1 MPKKKTSKVM
11 IGLFVTVGVTIGVV
25 VIVWLGASKYFEAG
39 KPYVTYFNES
49 VQGLNPDSNVK
60 YRGVNIGRVERIRI
74 APDNVLVEVV
84 MKLDIKE
91 NLGKDICAELTSA
104 GLTGI
109 MFIDLDRRAEGDSIK
124 SPPIEFDP
132 PYPVIQSRPSKT
144 KQILSAIDI
153 LIGKA
158 NKIDVKDISDRLIS
172 VGKATENI
180 LTGNRTNRILDNLDS
195 ATAHFDKT
203 VQKVDKE
210 LAGGKIGGIL
220 DNMKDT
226 IAEARTLVTGI
237 KEEIHTMKLAETAG
251 SAHRMVEGL
260 EKNTR
265 NISMDIKTTSENLR
279 QASESLEA
287 LVGRLQANPSDI
299 IFNNPP
305 PPRQRSPVREVTP

>member
-11 IGLFVTVGVTIGVV
+11 IGIFVTVGVTIGVV
-25 VIVWLGASKYFEAG
+25 VIVWVGASKYFEAG
-39 KPYVTYFNES
+39 KPYVTYFDES

-60 YRGVNIGRVERIRI
+60 FRGVNIGRVEKIRI
-74 APDNVLVEVV
+74 APDNSLVEVV

-91 NLGKDICAELTSA
+91 HLGQDICAELKSG

-109 MFIDLDRRAEGDSIK
+109 MFIDLDQKAEGEAVQ
-124 SPPIEFDP
+124 SPPITFTP

-158 NKIDVKDISDRLIS
+158 NTIDVKGISDRLIA
-172 VGKATENI
+172 VEKAAENI
-180 LTGNRTNRILDNLDS
+180 LSGNKTNRIMDNLDS
-195 ATAHFDKT
+195 ATAHFDKA
-203 VQKVDKE
+203 VQKIDKE
-210 LAGGKIGGIL
+210 LAGGKIDGIM

-226 IAEARTLVTGI
+226 IGEARTLTKNL
-237 KEEIHTMKLAETAG
+237 KEEIHAMKLAETAG

-265 NISMDIKTTSENLR
+265 NIAADIKTTSGNLR

-287 LVGRLQANPSDI
+287 LVERLKVNPSEL
-299 IFNNPP
+299 IFNTPP
-305 PPRQRSPVREVTP
+305 PPRQRPSTREVTP